1 MPKLS
6 ASVKILS
13 LMLACAAL
21 CLCFG
26 CDGDQEK
33 ADRQMQEDLQK
44 ADAQHAA
51 AADMDALDAVQS
63 KYDTLA
69 ASQDISSQMKVVVR
83 GKQAEVRLERSM
95 KMAADLRTQE
105 LAITRAIS
113 DLERLGLQ
121 VAGIQSGIAALQKYD
136 PAQSIDSIN
145 DKEDQIKG
153 NTANSDNGPTL
164 KDLGTQIDTLTAQ
177 ITKAKADSDAARQAS
192 SKDRDQAETLSRQA
206 EGETGDQQV
215 QDNIKAANLRKDAAI
230 SDGQIDVLTSQIAD
244 LQTALDGAQ
253 DQKSTREAEIATLDG
268 EIAALQSSWGDVQK
282 QIDAQRKQETA
293 IIGTDDSSAPA
304 PAAAPADQ
312 SGASADQSSS
322 ATPDQSQTPAPTQ
335 AQLPPD
341 ALTIASRAAQ
351 LRDDLS
357 AAATLRQTVND
368 ELDKAIDEY
377 DGTFNAAQSLV
388 RDLRQQIGQKTN
400 DPDAPIWQ
408 QTMDALHPGDFALQK
423 ASAMET
429 KAAVGASEAEI
440 NVMLGQLMNGYA
452 VSGKSGQ
459 QQIPG
464 LTALLSRD
472 KTGIDPPKALA
483 DLTPLDDSKISDME
497 KNVDTL
503 FQAAL
508 DGYASPG
515 TGGID
520 VGPSAKARANDAI
533 RGESTTN
540 RQWARYA
547 MLIGDDKAGA
557 SHMKDADGD
566 DQQLLTG
573 VNPNGEQQSP
583 DQSASTDTNAT
594 GSTDTNAAANT
605 DTSANGNTNNTA
617 ATAPSTGD
625 NTTAAPA
632 TGDNSTAA
640 PATGDNSNATP
651 DRSR

>member
-1 MPKLS
+1 MPKLL
-6 ASVKILS
+6 ASVKIVS
-13 LMLACAAL
+13 LTLVCGAL
-21 CLCFG
+21 CLCFA
-26 CDGDQEK
+26 CDGDQQK

-63 KYDTLA
+63 KYDALVNTPN
-69 ASQDISSQMKVVVR
+69 ISNQMKVVVR
-83 GKQAEVRLERSM
+83 GKEAEVRLERSM
-95 KMAADLRTQE
+95 KMAADLRSRE

-121 VAGIQSGIAALQKYD
+121 VAGLQSGIAALQKYD
-136 PAQSIDSIN
+136 SAQAIASLT

-177 ITKAKADSDAARQAS
+177 ITKGKADTEAAKQAS
-192 SKDRDQAETLSRQA
+192 SKDRDQAETLSPQA
-206 EGETGDQQV
+206 EGETGEAPV

-244 LQTALDGAQ
+244 LQSALDGAQ
-253 DQKSTREAEIATLDG
+253 SQKSARDEEVATMDG
-268 EIAALQSSWGDVQK
+268 LIAAQQSSWGDVQK
-282 QIDAQRKQETA
+282 QIDAQRKQETG
-293 IIGTDDSSAPA
+293 IIGTDDSSAAAPVAA
-304 PAAAPADQ
+304 PASADQ
-312 SGASADQSSS
+312 SGATADQSQ
-322 ATPDQSQTPAPTQ
+322 AAPAPTQ
-335 AQLPPD
+335 AQMPPD

-351 LRDDLS
+351 LRDDLRD
-357 AAATLRQTVND
+357 AATLRQTVND

-377 DGTFNAAQSLV
+377 DSTFNAAQSLV

-408 QTMDALHPGDFALQK
+408 QTMDALHPGDYALQK

-440 NVMLGQLMNGYA
+440 NVMLGQLMNGYQ
-452 VSGKSGQ
+452 VSGKTGN

-472 KTGIDPPKALA
+472 KTGIDPPKSLG
-483 DLTPLDDSKISDME
+483 DLTPPDDSKISDME

-503 FQAAL
+503 FQGAL
-508 DGYASPG
+508 DGYAAPG

-533 RGESTTN
+533 RGQSTTN

-547 MLIGDDKAGA
+547 MLIGDAKAGA
-557 SHMKDADGD
+557 SHLKDADSD
-566 DQQLLTG
+566 DQQLISGISPSADSQT
-573 VNPNGEQQSP
+573 P
-583 DQSASTDTNAT
+583 DQST
-594 GSTDTNAAANT
+594 STDTNAATPNADTSGNANT
-605 DTSANGNTNNTA
+605 DSTA

-625 NTTAAPA
+625 NTVSAPA
-632 TGDNSTAA
+632 TGDNSTPS
-640 PATGDNSNATP
+640 PATGDNSTAPP